1 MKSTEIRQKN
11 KEQIITLVHGQREKL
26 KELSFGRAG
35 SKEKNVKLT
44 KTLKK
49 SIARLLTILNETV
62 PVAVEKKEVKEFKKA
77 VAKTPVVKAKKVAA
91 KK

>member
-11 KEQIITLVHGQREKL
+11 KEQIITLVHDQREKL
-26 KELSFGRAG
+26 KELKFGSAG

-49 SIARLLTILNETV
+49 GIARLLTILNETV
-62 PVAVEKKEVKEFKKA
+62 PSKIEKEVKVKA
-77 VAKTPVVKAKKVAA
+77 EKPVVKAKKVVKKVAA

>member
-1 MKSTEIRQKN
+1 MKSKEIRQKN
-11 KEQIITLVHGQREKL
+11 KEQIIKLVIEQREKL
-26 KELSFGRAG
+26 KELAFGRAG

-49 SIARLLTILNETV
+49 GIARLLTILNETV
-62 PVAVEKKEVKEFKKA
+62 PVPAEKKEINVETKKA
-77 VAKTPVVKAKKVAA
+77 VVKAKKVAT